1 LAARYS
7 RPDCQRQFPINAL
20 KIAPLFVN
28 PMTRNTGNTTVVT
41 AVISNGISPGYVR
54 HRTDCCGQRA

>member
-1 LAARYS
+1 LAASYS

-20 KIAPLFVN
+20 KIDPLFVN
-28 PMTRNTGNTTVVT
+28 LITRNTGNTTVVT
-41 AVISNGISPGYVR
+41 AVISIGISPGSVR